1 MKLKLDK
8 NLYTTKELADLVG
21 VTEQTLRLWVR
32 FKGLKA
38 LKCKNKLLF
47 LKKDIEDYFD
57 GVTDE
62 VRIKHMHFSITPS
75 LHEFLEDKAKQS
87 NISMN
92 EYVNRLLEKER
103 EKEKWN

>member
-38 LKCKNKLLF
+38 LKVKNKLLF
-47 LKKDIEDYFD
+47 QKKDIENYFK
-57 GVTDE
+57 GITDE
-62 VRIKHMHFSITPS
+62 VRIKHMHFSLTPG
-75 LHEFLEDKAKQS
+75 LHEFLDDEAKQAK
-87 NISMN
+87 ISMN
-92 EYVNRLLEKER
+92 EYVNRLIQKEM